1 MYHIVSLATG
11 EGIGF
16 QGDGTDLYH
25 YIILCY
31 IYQLYGETAIGAKG
45 LELITG
51 VVKSSKKS
59 KKKKALV
66 PKIMSREIDR
76 RNDLRR
82 SVRGNFGVS
91 QRK

>member
-1 MYHIVSLATG
+1 MNHIVSSATG
-11 EGIGF
+11 EGTSF
-16 QGDGTDLYH
+16 QGGGTDLYH

-59 KKKKALV
+59 KKKKTIA
-66 PKIMSREIDR
+66 PTFMSRENDR

-82 SVRGNFGVS
+82 SARGNFGVS
-91 QRK
+91 QR